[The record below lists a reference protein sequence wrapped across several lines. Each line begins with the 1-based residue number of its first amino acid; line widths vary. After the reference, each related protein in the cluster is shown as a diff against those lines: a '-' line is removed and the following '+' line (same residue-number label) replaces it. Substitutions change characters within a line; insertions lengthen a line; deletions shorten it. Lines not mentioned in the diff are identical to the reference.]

1 MGYCWTCDLQ
11 VRVVSH
17 CAVGDYEE
25 LRGALA
31 ELEAESAAVRLEYEL
46 DPGSLARRT
55 QHFSE
60 RTRLSVSVSRS
71 LVLQAVGLDHL
82 DQDDFGAFYETRTD

>member
-1 MGYCWTCDLQ
+1 M
-11 VRVVSH
+11 
-17 CAVGDYEE
+17 GDYEE

-46 DPGSLARRT
+46 DPRSLVRRT

-82 DQDDFGAFYETRTD
+82 DDDDFGHLFDTRTD